1 MATPIKMPDLGT
13 TVEAVTLVA
22 WLKQEGEPV
31 KRGEPLCEVETDKAT
46 DQLESVAAGVLLRQ
60 AVPAMTEVRTG
71 TVIAYIGSPGE
82 AIPDESAAARQER
95 CNAAN
100 RSERRCGA
108 EDAAGDPQS
117 GQARGR
123 RPRCGRRQRARRPN
137 HPRGRAASEAGDRPR
152 RHLAFRIRR
161 NSFPLPGGSRRA
173 TARFPRSI

>member
-82 AIPDESAAARQER
+82 AIPDESAAASQER
-95 CNAAN
+95 ATPPIAAKGVA
-100 RSERRCGA
+100 ERKTPPVIRNLAKREGVDLAAVVGSGPGGQITREDVLRAKQAIVPAGA
-108 EDAAGDPQS
+108 LDVPYSKEQLS
-117 GQARGR
+117 I
-123 RPRCGRRQRARRPN
+123 ARRV
-137 HPRGRAASEAGDRPR
+137 GAATG
-152 RHLAFRIRR
+152 
-161 NSFPLPGGSRRA
+161 
-173 TARFPRSI
+173 RFPRSI